1 MDKESML
8 GIENLTKSY
17 SGTIVLN
24 RVSMEIKKGEIHAL
38 IGENGAG
45 KSTLCKMIAG
55 AVEPTEGTIVI
66 RGTAYNR
73 LTPKKAKEEGV
84 TMVYQEFNLI
94 SEMTVYENLF
104 VGKEIRKG
112 IFTDK
117 NKMMEMSRNIFREMG
132 VDIDCTEK
140 IKDISVAYCQLVEI
154 AKALLE
160 DSRLLPL

>member
-55 AVEPTEGTIVI
+55 AVEPT
-66 RGTAYNR
+66 
-73 LTPKKAKEEGV
+73 
-84 TMVYQEFNLI
+84 
-94 SEMTVYENLF
+94 
-104 VGKEIRKG
+104 
-112 IFTDK
+112 
-117 NKMMEMSRNIFREMG
+117 
-132 VDIDCTEK
+132 
-140 IKDISVAYCQLVEI
+140 
-154 AKALLE
+154 
-160 DSRLLPL
+160 